1 MPTITISHFL
11 NKCLLSKPFSSN
23 THERASCSTSTGP
36 EQEGQDWN
44 SHNQVGR
51 PLKGFNIGL
60 VIMIMKMIYQIAF
73 LETRRKFHSFNI

>member
-44 SHNQVGR
+44 SHNQAKR

-73 LETRRKFHSFNI
+73 LENRRKFHSFNI